1 MEYYQYLAIKNFA
14 IWNNMDGPKNNA
26 KWNNSDKVK
35 YLMSYMWS
43 LKTKQK

>member
-1 MEYYQYLAIKNFA
+1 
-14 IWNNMDGPKNNA
+14 MDGPKNNA
-26 KWNNSDKVK
+26 KWNNSDEDK